1 MTVVAGWYI
10 GGRLAPW
17 LVLALVIGIIVTV
30 VSILVPPLGIALT
43 IIGFIAWI
51 IPALRTL
58 KTFLRR
64 LPYLVTSCAAYA
76 YLWWV
81 PRQLA
86 VGAAAGPGYPGL
98 VTLGI
103 AAAGA
108 ALVGLLA
115 LAGRPLK
122 ERPQVGDHVIPSQPH
137 HDFHARW
144 AWCAEQADPC
154 CQGSPDTAVH
164 VKLGFGVRRPRRDR
178 GDR

>member
-1 MTVVAGWYI
+1 
-10 GGRLAPW
+10 
-17 LVLALVIGIIVTV
+17 
-30 VSILVPPLGIALT
+30 
-43 IIGFIAWI
+43 
-51 IPALRTL
+51 
-58 KTFLRR
+58 
-64 LPYLVTSCAAYA
+64 
-76 YLWWV
+76 
-81 PRQLA
+81 
-86 VGAAAGPGYPGL
+86 

-154 CQGSPDTAVH
+154 CKAVRTRPSTLSSDSA
-164 VKLGFGVRRPRRDR
+164 LGT
-178 GDR
+178 